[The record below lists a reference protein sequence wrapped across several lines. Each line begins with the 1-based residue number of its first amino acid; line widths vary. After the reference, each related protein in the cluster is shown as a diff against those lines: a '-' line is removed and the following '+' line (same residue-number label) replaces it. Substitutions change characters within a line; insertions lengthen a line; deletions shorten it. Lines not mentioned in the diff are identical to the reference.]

1 MKSNFFRRAKMIK
14 DARPETAIE
23 VLSNKETGSGRGY
36 LDEINP
42 DAFEELE
49 VKEDISLLSR

>member
-1 MKSNFFRRAKMIK
+1 MIK

-23 VLSNKETGSGRGY
+23 VLSNKETGSGRSY

-42 DAFEELE
+42 GAFEELE